1 MAYQDFTQ
9 LEANE
14 RDQLACTLASLL
26 LHDEGRD
33 STAEELNKVLKAAN
47 VTVAPYWTMLL
58 GKALEGKNVG
68 DYLAVSGGGGGA
80 GPSGPAQE
88 ENKEEEAAE
97 EEEDEESDVDM
108 DMGDLFG

>member
-1 MAYQDFTQ
+1 MAYQDFTT

-33 STAEELNKVLKAAN
+33 TTADELNLVLKAAN

-58 GKALEGKNVG
+58 GKALDGKNVG
-68 DYLAVSGGGGGA
+68 DYLAVSGGGA
-80 GPSGPAQE
+80 GPVGQAQE
-88 ENKEEEAAE
+88 EKKEEQAE
-97 EEEDEESDVDM
+97 EEEEEEDSDVDM